1 MTESTTPR
9 HVPDLVE
16 LSSYVDGELDAESRQ
31 RVDSHLAV
39 CPDCAAQVA
48 RFASLSA
55 DFAKFRE
62 ESLGFDL
69 AGVIEGRIAATERRP
84 RAVSGN
90 RRFVRWSV
98 ALGAAGALAAG
109 SLLGTGLVVG
119 SGAGITPPVA
129 SLRVF
134 DAMPP
139 GNLCLGLDSC
149 FVKGG
154 LQ

>member
-1 MTESTTPR
+1 MIESNAHR
-9 HVPDLVE
+9 HAPDLVE
-16 LSSYVDGELDAESRQ
+16 LSAYVDGELAAESRQ

-39 CPDCAAQVA
+39 CPDCATQVA

-84 RAVSGN
+84 GRASG
-90 RRFVRWSV
+90 RGRFVRWSI
-98 ALGAAGALAAG
+98 ALGAAGALVAG
-109 SLLGTGLVVG
+109 TQLGTVLVAG
-119 SGAGITPPVA
+119 SGAGSTPPVA
-129 SLRVF
+129 TLRVF

-139 GNLCLGLDSC
+139 GNLCVGLDSC

-154 LQ
+154 RQ